1 MIVGKAALKWCVL
14 WKALTLFDISHV
26 CSEAVAEEGDGESE
40 QSQMKESKDG
50 TVDMVYLS
58 IFGLAEVS

>member
-1 MIVGKAALKWCVL
+1 MCIVKSIIQIK
-14 WKALTLFDISHV
+14 LTWLDISHV

-40 QSQMKESKDG
+40 QSQMKEAKDG

-58 IFGLAEVS
+58 IFGLAELN